1 MMCPLRDAEIQCVW
15 CEDTTSITL
24 FVHRADDNRQWRV
37 GSKFHRTDGEDDECA
52 PCPHCKCSQFR
63 IVRWL
68 GKVYEGAY

>member
-1 MMCPLRDAEIQCVW
+1 MMYPIRDAEIQCVW
-15 CEDTTSITL
+15 CNDITNITL
-24 FVHRADDNRQWRV
+24 QVQRRDDNPHWRV
-37 GSKFHRTDGEDDECA
+37 GSKLHRTNSEDDECD